1 MDYVLITAIVAV
13 VIVFSLVMMFLS
25 RYRKCPSDKV
35 LVIYGKVGKN
45 SDGSTR
51 SAKCIHGGA
60 AFIWP
65 IFQSY
70 QYLDLTPISIQVDL
84 TNALSRQNIRIDV
97 PSRFT
102 VGISTEQGIMQNAA
116 ERLLGLQLSEIQELS
131 KDIIFGQL
139 RLIIATMDIEEIN
152 TDRDKF
158 LEQVSRNV
166 EVELKK
172 IGLRLINVNVTDI
185 TDESGYIAA
194 LGKEAAAKAINDAR
208 RSVAEQE
215 REGAIGEANAKM
227 EQRIKVSEADSVA
240 IQGENRAK
248 MDIEMSNAHLREK
261 SAEAQRI
268 ATAAEKIQAAKALE
282 ESYAAEQDAEAA
294 RFALEKA
301 TLEAN
306 VIVQAEIKKR
316 EIELQ
321 AEAAAEEIRR
331 KAKGEADAIYAK
343 MEAEARGAETILKK
357 QAAGFAEVVSAAGG
371 DANAA
376 LKLLIADKLED
387 LMRIQVDAIKNIK
400 IDKVTVWDSGA
411 GADGKTS
418 TSGFLSGLMRSVPP
432 LEEVFALAGMQLP
445 ELLGKKVSEAD
456 ASDGGVST
464 EDLDE
469 TDGK

>member
-1 MDYVLITAIVAV
+1 MEYALITLIVAV
-13 VIVFSLVMMFLS
+13 VIVFSLLLMFFS

-45 SDGSTR
+45 SDGSSK

-116 ERLLGLQLSEIQELS
+116 ERLLGLQLNEIQELS

-185 TDESGYIAA
+185 TDESGYISA

-248 MDIEMSNAHLREK
+248 IDIEMSNAHLREK

-282 ESYAAEQDAEAA
+282 ESYAAEQEAEAA

-357 QAAGFAEVVSAAGG
+357 QAAGFAEIVSAAGG

-376 LKLLIADKLED
+376 LKLLIADKLEE

-400 IDKVTVWDSGA
+400 IDKVTVWDSGS
-411 GADGKTS
+411 GADGKNS
-418 TSGFLSGLMRSVPP
+418 TSGFLSGLMKSVPP
-432 LEEVFALAGMQLP
+432 LE
-445 ELLGKKVSEAD
+445 
-456 ASDGGVST
+456 
-464 EDLDE
+464 
-469 TDGK
+469 